1 MQHAHIKTQART
13 AAYSSNTTTCTSSPP
28 DIAIS
33 LDDRTSKTTRDRRLR
48 GCERYLARTITSVLE
63 RRQRGHK
70 FRRATA
76 AGCRHMIRRRHIHK
90 TDHCWIAAA
99 RSGKDTRTNT
109 VTMNKRASGASKH
122 NQGWY
127 RYILIT
133 LWL

>member
-1 MQHAHIKTQART
+1 MQTFMQHAHIKTQART

-76 AGCRHMIRRRHIHK
+76 AGCYMTRRRHK

-99 RSGKDTRTNT
+99 WSRGAGKTQGPTQSRRTNE
-109 VTMNKRASGASKH
+109 RAGRA
-122 NQGWY
+122 
-127 RYILIT
+127 IT
-133 LWL
+133 TRAGIGIS